1 MNVGRRGFCQTAWA
15 ALAVGATPFSRAA
28 DDASGWP
35 GRPLRI
41 VVGFPPGQSSDILAR
56 IYAEELG
63 KELGESVI
71 VENRP
76 GAAATIAAEHV
87 ARSPADGYTILCGS
101 TGPIA
106 IAPNLYSH
114 LHYDPVRDFEPIG
127 TGGIVPMVL
136 VVAAGSPFKTLA
148 ELIEAG
154 RAENGASINYGS
166 SGAGGTAH
174 LTMELFKLQS
184 GTKFTHVP
192 YKGSSPMLTDLM
204 NRSIQVAFDT
214 TGGTQSMLRSGSLRA
229 LGVGT
234 TFRLTDLPNVPAI
247 GETLPGFDAS
257 AWGIYL
263 VPKGTPA
270 PIVAKLSAALARVNA
285 KRETK
290 DRLATLSM
298 LVSDRPTSELKP
310 FIQREIAVWGKAVK
324 VSGATVE

>member
-1 MNVGRRGFCQTAWA
+1 
-15 ALAVGATPFSRAA
+15 
-28 DDASGWP
+28 
-35 GRPLRI
+35 LRI

-56 IYAEELG
+56 IYAEQLG

-76 GAAATIAAEHV
+76 GAAATIAGEHV

-136 VVAAGSPFKTLA
+136 VVDASSRFKNLA

-166 SGAGGTAH
+166 
-174 LTMELFKLQS
+174 
-184 GTKFTHVP
+184 
-192 YKGSSPMLTDLM
+192 
-204 NRSIQVAFDT
+204 
-214 TGGTQSMLRSGSLRA
+214 LRA

-234 TFRLTDLPNVPAI
+234 AFRLTDLPNVPAI
-247 GETLPGFDAS
+247 AETLPGFDAS

-270 PIVAKLSAALARVNA
+270 PIVAKLSAALTRVNA

-290 DRLATLSM
+290 DKLATLSM